1 MDFKSFCIQKM
12 WNEVSVIVTAL
23 LNKVT
28 DHGIQKNNIP
38 LRFKFASY
46 PFLNVIG
53 ICAHP

>member
-12 WNEVSVIVTAL
+12 WNEVSVIVTTL

-38 LRFKFASY
+38 LRLKFASY
-46 PFLNVIG
+46 SFLNVIG